1 MLVSNFSTNMM
12 YFSTLLIHYEFVHF
26 ELTEHTAEIL
36 RKTSVRAEGSE
47 LIVIIIYFMKD
58 LIDFDSSF

>member
-1 MLVSNFSTNMM
+1 MM
-12 YFSTLLIHYEFVHF
+12 YFSTLVIHYEFVHF

-47 LIVIIIYFMKD
+47 LIVIMIYFMKD